1 MPKSP
6 LSVGAPRDPQLF
18 PRIRAPVQRTV
29 TLKRVIPVTK
39 TLEHW
44 GDEVVPADPEQEFD
58 EFFRVT
64 CSRLIAQAY
73 VYTGSLVQ
81 AQDLAHET
89 LTRVW
94 QRWSELRSY
103 DDPSAWARKVLYNL
117 ATSEWRRDQIRH
129 REGTAPSPIDGPDI
143 EALALAQALR
153 TLPAPQ
159 RQAIV
164 LHDAV
169 GIPVTDIAIE
179 LEVPEG
185 TVRSWLTRGRRLLAI
200 ELAITDDQGM

>member
-1 MPKSP
+1 M
-6 LSVGAPRDPQLF
+6 
-18 PRIRAPVQRTV
+18 VQRIAI
-29 TLKRVIPVTK
+29 LKRVNHVTNTLVRQRGEVIP
-39 TLEHW
+39 
-44 GDEVVPADPEQEFD
+44 ANPEQEFD
-58 EFFRVT
+58 EFFRIT
-64 CSRLIAQAY
+64 CPRLVGQAF
-73 VYTGSLVQ
+73 VYTGSLAQ

-94 QRWSELRSY
+94 QRWSDVRSY
-103 DDPSAWARKVLYNL
+103 DNPGAWARRVLYNL
-117 ATSEWRRDQIRH
+117 ATSEWRRDQVRR
-129 REGTAPSPIDGPDI
+129 REHTAPSPIDGPDV

-185 TVRSWLTRGRRLLAI
+185 TVRSWLTRGRRHLAI
-200 ELAITDDQGM
+200 ELAITDDRVDVITDAKSPRD